1 MEVASVSK
9 NSENDDRWSASPAIR
24 FSHATNSKKLLEE
37 AITQRVN
44 MIETDVLVSS
54 EKTIITSHDALESD
68 LLLSELLERVSKYNQ
83 NFPDEA
89 IGVKLDFKDPAAVS
103 GSIDLVNKIWI
114 GQKAPIWLNA
124 DILLGPGGKPSRFD
138 AKQFIES
145 AIKKCLMQL

>member
-1 MEVASVSK
+1 M
-9 NSENDDRWSASPAIR
+9 
-24 FSHATNSKKLLEE
+24 
-37 AITQRVN
+37 Q
-44 MIETDVLVSS
+44 TDVLVSS

-138 AKQFIES
+138 AKQFIET
-145 AIKKCLMQL
+145 AIKKMPNATLSLGWTTSQYVILSIFLVFCTLL